1 MGDIAL
7 SNTINVSLS
16 ATPQGLGE
24 FNTNTICLLSNEQP
38 LSSKG
43 YIWAVSADEIVDEYG
58 SDSLTAKM
66 AQGLF
71 NPAPNVRTGRGQ
83 VLVYHFDGV
92 SATSASVTTDEIG
105 VARVQAFK
113 SVANG
118 VLTLN
123 IDGVNT
129 QLTGL
134 NFSSVTRLDDVV
146 EVLKEKNADCDIEAT
161 ADGKIKFTSRRVG
174 LTESVMLLVQTQ
186 DTDGTDIFGTD
197 YLNGAGASAVDGTN
211 ASGTTLAEAVAD
223 AYEIGYFG
231 GVITT
236 QKCENTLVV
245 ENASALANK
254 DCVYYESTKSLENI
268 GVLGASIDSAGLTE
282 TKLFAYSIGDD
293 KVALA
298 TYATIAQST
307 NYNGSNTAISMN
319 LKELTGIV
327 ADTNL
332 NQTYWDMARTNGVD
346 IYGSVAGVSVVYSFS
361 NGNYIDDATN
371 MLWLKKALEVAGFNY
386 LRQTN
391 TKIPQTEAGMAGLKN
406 AYSHVCEQGIRNG
419 VIGTGLEWNNS
430 VPFGEP
436 ETFKENIRKNGFYVY
451 SMPIAQQAQAEREQR
466 VAPVIQIA
474 VKFAGAIHSS
484 DVIVTVQ
491 K

>member
-43 YIWAVSADEIVDEYG
+43 YIWAVSADEIEDEYG

-71 NPAPNVRTGRGQ
+71 NPIPNLRTGRGQ
-83 VLVYHFDGV
+83 VLVYNFDGV
-92 SATSASVTTDEIG
+92 SATSASVTTEEIG
-105 VARVQAFK
+105 TDKIQAFK
-113 SVANG
+113 SVSDG

-123 IDGVNT
+123 IDGVNN

-134 NFSSVTRLDDVV
+134 NFSSINTANDVV
-146 EVLKEKNADCDIEAT
+146 TVLKAGNLDCDIT
-161 ADGKIKFTSRRVG
+161 LTSDNKIQFTSRRVG
-174 LTESVMLLVQTQ
+174 LTDSLISLAETAEG
-186 DTDGTDIFGTD
+186 GTDIYGAT
-197 YLNGAGASAVDGTN
+197 YLNGADAVSVAGTN
-211 ASGTTLAEAVAD
+211 ASGTTLADAVAD

-236 QKCENTLVV
+236 QKCENELVV
-245 ENASALANK
+245 QNASTLANK
-254 DCVYYESTKSLENI
+254 DCVYFESTASLENI

-282 TKLFAYSIGDD
+282 TKLFAYSMGND

-298 TYATIAQST
+298 TYASMAQST
-307 NYNGSNTAISMN
+307 NFNGSDTAITMN
-319 LKELTGIV
+319 LKELAGI
-327 ADTNL
+327 APDTNL
-332 NQTYWDMARTNGVD
+332 NQTYWNMARTNGVD

-361 NGNYIDDATN
+361 NGNYVDDAVN
-371 MLWLKKALEVAGFNY
+371 ALWLKKALEVAGFNY

-406 AYSHVCEQGIRNG
+406 AYSHVCEQGVRNG
-419 VIGTGLEWNNS
+419 VIGAGLEWNNS
-430 VPFGEP
+430 IPFGDP

-451 SMPIAQQAQAEREQR
+451 SLPIAQQNQAEREQR
-466 VAPVIQIA
+466 IAPVVQIA

-484 DVIVTVQ
+484 DVIVTIQ

>member
-38 LSSKG
+38 LSSRG
-43 YIWAVSADEIVDEYG
+43 YIWAVSADEIEDEYG
-58 SDSLTAKM
+58 SNSLTAKM

-71 NPAPNVRTGRGQ
+71 NPVPNLRTGRGQ

-92 SATSASVTTDEIG
+92 SATSGTLITQAITAEVI
-105 VARVQAFK
+105 QAFK
-113 SVANG
+113 AVANG
-118 VLTLN
+118 DLTIE
-123 IDGVNT
+123 IDGQDYAT
-129 QLTGL
+129 TKL
-134 NFSSVTRLDDVV
+134 NFSAISQVDDIVTILENIGLDV
-146 EVLKEKNADCDIEAT
+146 DIEVVNT
-161 ADGKIKFTSRRVG
+161 NQIKFTSRNQG
-174 LTESVMLLVQTQ
+174 TNSSIEIKQTQ
-186 DTDGTDIFGTD
+186 NGAGTDLYGATL
-197 YLNGAGASAVDGTN
+197 LNGATAVVLTGTN
-211 ASGTTLAEAVAD
+211 ASGTTLADAVAD

-245 ENASALANK
+245 QNASALANK
-254 DCVYYESTKSLENI
+254 DCVYFESTASLENI

-282 TKLFAYSIGDD
+282 TKLFAYSMGND

-298 TYATIAQST
+298 TYASMAQST
-307 NYNGSNTAISMN
+307 NFSGSGTALTMN

-327 ADTNL
+327 PDTNL
-332 NQTYWDMARTNGVD
+332 NQTYWNMARTNGVD

-361 NGNYIDDATN
+361 NGNYVDDAIN

-406 AYSHVCEQGIRNG
+406 AYSVVCEQGIRNG

-430 VPFGEP
+430 IPFGDP
-436 ETFKENIRKNGFYVY
+436 ETFKENIRKNGYYVY
-451 SMPIAQQAQAEREQR
+451 SLPIAQQAQAEREQR
-466 VAPVIQIA
+466 IAPVVQIA